1 MNFLHILYNYF
12 ATKKVK
18 NEAQSKFKALY
29 SFVLVE
35 NDQATNASQHSTGLT
50 KGVPTRRE
58 AEQEGPIQAW
68 QCDQKGGSY
77 SLTDGKRPVAWD

>member
-18 NEAQSKFKALY
+18 NEAQLKFKALY

-35 NDQATNASQHSTGLT
+35 N
-50 KGVPTRRE
+50 E
-58 AEQEGPIQAW
+58 
-68 QCDQKGGSY
+68 
-77 SLTDGKRPVAWD
+77 